1 MISLLREGSAR
12 RSRRVDHGPRR
23 VVVIGGGIAGLAT
36 AALLASRGH
45 SVDLLEKNHQLGGR
59 VGSIEREGFR
69 FDTGAS
75 WYLMPEVFE
84 HFFSLLGTST
94 DAQLELT
101 VLDPSYRVFFEGRA
115 VPVDVRPDRGHNR
128 ALFESLE
135 PGAGARFD
143 AYLRSAEETYDVAL
157 RRFLYSNSDSPSAFL
172 HPDVVRRTGT
182 LSRLLTRSL
191 ASHVAAQF
199 SDNRL
204 RQVLGYPAVFL
215 GSAPG
220 RVPSMYHLMSRLDL
234 DGRVLYPQG
243 GFTRLIQVIAALAER
258 HGARLHT
265 GTPVTRILA
274 REDSRGG
281 RPRVTGVEHVLD
293 DGHDRRTLSA
303 DVVVGAADL
312 HHLETA
318 LLPRPLQAHPEPVW
332 RRRSPGP
339 GAVLAMLGVEGPLPQ
354 LAHHSLFFTAD
365 WERNFGDIF
374 GPDARIPDPASV
386 YVCKASASDPTVAP
400 AGCENLFIL
409 VPVPADV
416 AIGRGGDD
424 GQGSRAVER
433 AADAAISQVAAW
445 SGATDLPDRVRLRHT
460 IGPEDFARRYNSWRG
475 GALGLEHTLRQSAF
489 FRPKN
494 VSSKVD
500 GLLYAG
506 ASTVPGVGLP
516 MCLISAELVLKRL
529 TGDRSTLPVPA

>member
-1 MISLLREGSAR
+1 
-12 RSRRVDHGPRR
+12 
-23 VVVIGGGIAGLAT
+23 VVIGGGIAGLAT

-45 SVDLLEKNHQLGGR
+45 SVDLLEQNDELGGR
-59 VGSIEREGFR
+59 VGSIERDGFR

-94 DAQLELT
+94 EAELELT
-101 VLDPSYRVFFEGRA
+101 VLDPSFRVFFEGHSESL
-115 VPVDVRPDRGHNR
+115 DVRPDRAHNR

-143 AYLRSAEETYDVAL
+143 AYLRSAEETYDIAL
-157 RRFLYSNSDSPSAFL
+157 RRFLYSNFDSPSAFL
-172 HPDVVRRTGT
+172 HPDVVRRTPALT
-182 LSRLLTRSL
+182 RLLTRSL
-191 ASHVAAQF
+191 GSHVAAQF

-215 GSAPG
+215 GSSPSRA
-220 RVPSMYHLMSRLDL
+220 PSMYHLMSRLDL
-234 DGRVLYPQG
+234 GDRVLYPQG
-243 GFTRLIQVIAALAER
+243 GFARLIEVIAALAER

-265 GTPVTRILA
+265 GTKVTGILTRDGA
-274 REDSRGG
+274 RRG
-281 RPRVTGVEHVLD
+281 RPEVTGVEQVSK
-293 DGHDRRTLSA
+293 GGRDRRTLPA

-318 LLPRPLQAHPEPVW
+318 LLPSSLQTHPQHVW

-339 GAVLAMLGVEGPLPQ
+339 GAVLAMLGVEGRLPQ
-354 LAHHSLFFTAD
+354 LAHHSLFFTSD
-365 WERNFGDIF
+365 WDRNFGDIF
-374 GPDARIPDPASV
+374 GRHARVPSPASV
-386 YVCKASASDPTVAP
+386 YVCKPSESDPTVAP
-400 AGCENLFIL
+400 DGCENLFVL

-416 AIGRGGDD
+416 SIGRGGDD
-424 GQGSRAVER
+424 GRGSEAVER
-433 AADAAISQVAAW
+433 TADAAIDQVAAW
-445 SGATDLPDRVRLRHT
+445 AGAPDLRDRIRVRHT
-460 IGPEDFARRYNSWRG
+460 VGPEDFARRYNSWRG

-489 FRPKN
+489 FRPGN
-494 VSSKVD
+494 MSSKVD

-529 TGDRSTLPVPA
+529 TGDRSALPVPA